1 MAGKVK
7 IFRKSLVLYL
17 IKLFINIECPFSVFE
32 RRFIDFECRFSV
44 YERRFLLGLN
54 TFLPRFV
61 VFSS

>member
-1 MAGKVK
+1 MLL
-7 IFRKSLVLYL
+7 KSPF
-17 IKLFINIECPFSVFE
+17 KAFECPFSVFE